1 MLVDILL
8 DSNSELMIIY
18 LKKIAIPNKLAT
30 EKIKKGPQENKCL
43 LKYIIINYF
52 PHRENYFFIF
62 EKQKTNK
69 ALILERITT
78 INIMFL

>member
-52 PHRENYFFIF
+52 PHRENYFLYLKNK
-62 EKQKTNK
+62 KQTKPLYSS
-69 ALILERITT
+69 ALPQ
-78 INIMFL
+78 